1 MGRIDD
7 AISEATKAL
16 ELAPEKEKGGL
27 EAFIAQL
34 KGELSRAELVQTYL
48 SQGQSYLAE
57 RDWDKAEEVYLKVLE
72 LDPNSLQAHSALGYV
87 YAQTGRLEE
96 AVEENLA
103 VIALDPNDYI
113 SRKNLAILY
122 RQLGRIDE
130 AIAQALIAR
139 DLAPENERKAVDA
152 FIAELKEE
160 KGD

>member
-1 MGRIDD
+1 
-7 AISEATKAL
+7 
-16 ELAPEKEKGGL
+16 
-27 EAFIAQL
+27 
-34 KGELSRAELVQTYL
+34 
-48 SQGQSYLAE
+48 
-57 RDWDKAEEVYLKVLE
+57 
-72 LDPNSLQAHSALGYV
+72 LGYV

-160 KGD
+160 KLKEEKGD